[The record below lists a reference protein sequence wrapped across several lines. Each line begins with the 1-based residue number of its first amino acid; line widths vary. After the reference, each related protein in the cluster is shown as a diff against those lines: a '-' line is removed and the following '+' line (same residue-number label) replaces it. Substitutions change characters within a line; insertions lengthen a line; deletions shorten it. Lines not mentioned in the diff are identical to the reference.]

1 MGSCINNIKYALVL
15 LPSAIVS
22 LAAMESSVIDLDS
35 NKSTRKY
42 GLIKDSSEHHKSL
55 DVLQTMRVNH
65 FDENHANI
73 KSLISAGPL
82 PSSVDLSGGFPAP
95 FDQGQL
101 GSCTAFSIIGLVMYD
116 LKKQTG
122 KDFDMMSAL
131 YLYWQERNYENKI
144 DQDTGASIADGIRT
158 LVEKGICRE
167 STWPYQIE
175 KFKDKPSDVCDTEAT
190 LCKDQD
196 QLYMMTASVSLEEN
210 TIKALL
216 NNGSPIVLGID
227 IYKEF
232 ESYAVANSGMVS
244 MPTPGEQ
251 LFGRHAVDVV
261 GYDDA
266 TSTWLM
272 RNSWGNNW
280 GLPNKKGY
288 FKLPYAYL
296 TSGYAYNAWTIGSM
310 SVPNYANPVN
320 PNANTSC
327 CCAIM

>member
-1 MGSCINNIKYALVL
+1 MNLCINSAKKALMFFL
-15 LPSAIVS
+15 GAMVS
-22 LAAMESSVIDLDS
+22 IAAMESVSVDGDS
-35 NKSTRKY
+35 NKPLRKY
-42 GLIKDSSEHHKSL
+42 GLIKDSSDYHKSL
-55 DVLQTMRVNH
+55 DVLRSMGVSHLDAN
-65 FDENHANI
+65 NSNI

-175 KFKDKPSDVCDTEAT
+175 KFKDKPSDVCDTEAA

-196 QLYMMTASVSLEEN
+196 QFYMTTASVSLEEN

-216 NNGSPIVLGID
+216 NNGCPIVLGID

-232 ESYAVANSGMVS
+232 ESYAVANSGIVS
-244 MPTPGEQ
+244 MPTTGEQ
-251 LFGRHAVDVV
+251 VFGRHAVDVV

-272 RNSWGNNW
+272 RNSWGNSW

-320 PNANTSC
+320 PNANISC
-327 CCAIM
+327 CCALM